1 MSNDRMTALCLFLRT
16 LHEHPPGQAMAEAIA
31 LGALRPM
38 GGTAATVHM
47 VLEPDVATMVGS
59 FGLLEPEISKAAY
72 LSLRLPL
79 PTPQAIATG
88 STFTGTG
95 RELMQRFPL
104 LGLDRPWS
112 MPLVPRLED
121 RYFFVAPMLRNSV
134 PYGAIFTAMEEP
146 FPQSPEDWAYAKAV
160 QDICSLWG
168 IHEIDAQATRNK
180 LSSGGGSILTDRQLR
195 VLELLA
201 QGRTNESI
209 AHALGYSL
217 STIKADLR
225 ILYDLLGD
233 ANRLEV
239 VARAKQLGLVP
250 HLPGELETE
259 DKT

>member
-1 MSNDRMTALCLFLRT
+1 MSQDRMTALCLFLRT

-38 GGTAATVHM
+38 GGCAVTLHL
-47 VLEPDVATMVGS
+47 VLEPDVATLVGS
-59 FGLLEPEISKAAY
+59 FGLLEPEVSKAAY

-88 STFTGTG
+88 QIFTGSG
-95 RELMQRFPL
+95 AQLMERFPL
-104 LGLDRPWS
+104 LSLDRPWS

-134 PYGAIFTAMEEP
+134 PYGAIFTAMDEP
-146 FPQSPEDWAYAKAV
+146 FPQSPEDWAYARAI

-168 IHEIDAQATRNK
+168 IHEIDAHASRTNP
-180 LSSGGGSILTDRQLR
+180 SAGPGSILTDRQLR

-225 ILYDLLGD
+225 LLYDLLGD
-233 ANRLEV
+233 TNRIEV

-250 HLPGELETE
+250 HAPGDLDAE
-259 DKT
+259 D

>member
-1 MSNDRMTALCLFLRT
+1 MTALCLFLRT

-38 GGTAATVHM
+38 GGCAVTVHL
-47 VLEPDVATMVGS
+47 VLEPDVATLVGS
-59 FGLLEPEISKAAY
+59 FGLLEPEISKSAY

-88 STFTGTG
+88 QTFTGTG
-95 RELMQRFPL
+95 RDLMERFPL
-104 LGLDRPWS
+104 LGMDRPWS

-121 RYFFVAPMLRNSV
+121 QHFFVAPMLRNCV
-134 PYGAIFTAMEEP
+134 PYGAIFTAMDEP
-146 FPQSPEDWAYAKAV
+146 FPRGPEDWAYARAI

-168 IHEIDAQATRNK
+168 THEIDAHTTRNNPS
-180 LSSGGGSILTDRQLR
+180 LGAGTILTDRQLR
-195 VLELLA
+195 VIELLA

-225 ILYDLLGD
+225 LLYDLLGD
-233 ANRLEV
+233 TNRLEV
-239 VARAKQLGLVP
+239 VARAKQLGLLP
-250 HLPGELETE
+250 HAPGELGAE
-259 DKT
+259 D